1 MKKQMKNK
9 YNGYHA
15 SVLDIKFY
23 LINSET
29 GDILEN
35 KDGTEKEFQLKSDI
49 RFKPLEYL
57 CENLDTSILEEI
69 K

>member
-9 YNGYHA
+9 YDGYHT
-15 SVLDIKFY
+15 SVLDIKFF

-35 KDGTEKEFQLKSDI
+35 KDGTEKEFQLKSGI

-57 CENLDTSILEEI
+57 CENLDTNMLEEI